1 CPSIVTVDDLQPGD
15 QLPGEWVERAVLR
28 IKRRIWEGPIHVEL
42 RGAASRAIQ
51 MAAAIG
57 FTASALGPL
66 PGESQQDVGRAGWSE
81 DRPVGAKEPGDA
93 RRGDGS
99 PGLRCPE
106 VERREQGRLVVVE
119 RVQVRRGKSDGH
131 CPSGGASTTA
141 VRGVKGVRRFQY
153 ERVV

>member
-1 CPSIVTVDDLQPGD
+1 DLVEHASQYLTEREVRANPRPERREEQAKDCEPALAERVAQLACRSPSIVTVDDLQPGD

-42 RGAASRAIQ
+42 RGTASRAIQ

-93 RRGDGS
+93 RRGDG
-99 PGLRCPE
+99 
-106 VERREQGRLVVVE
+106 
-119 RVQVRRGKSDGH
+119 
-131 CPSGGASTTA
+131 
-141 VRGVKGVRRFQY
+141 
-153 ERVV
+153 